1 MANPRHPGRPD
12 SQAAGHDR
20 QDSTSRV
27 PILERLVAL
36 NAERAEEERNGLVR
50 WLRPEFQNP
59 SGTKAATQATLMGT
73 DETDEAANDGDV
85 AGVAAKA
92 ATAWP
97 KKLPERIAAVRDLVA
112 GGRGAWSIEQ
122 VVAAFGGA
130 KRDDV
135 ETALESLSALGIVVA
150 YGDEGARRY
159 RAAGRVAA

>member
-1 MANPRHPGRPD
+1 MFGCTHNRATTAERFEPSGASSNSSSATYPRIARGFG
-12 SQAAGHDR
+12 SK
-20 QDSTSRV
+20 
-27 PILERLVAL
+27 ILERLVAL

-59 SGTKAATQATLMGT
+59 SG
-73 DETDEAANDGDV
+73 
-85 AGVAAKA
+85 AKA

-135 ETALESLSALGIVVA
+135 EELIESLAGLGILVA
-150 YGDEGARRY
+150 YGEATARRY
-159 RAAGRVAA
+159 RASGRVAA